1 MSSPEILRLQ
11 AANCLSVCCSI
22 SRFRYCPSV
31 YCFVENLRK
40 LAGTVGL
47 EPTTTRLTAECSAIE
62 LRTHNARILTT
73 GGYEPPGRGID
84 QAFCK
89 VVGLNQRPF
98 ALSVLDR
105 DISRCLRVCCANS
118 YLGA

>member
-1 MSSPEILRLQ
+1 MVSLLRTQ
-11 AANCLSVCCSI
+11 QLSRS
-22 SRFRYCPSV
+22 
-31 YCFVENLRK
+31 LRK

-47 EPTTTRLTAECSAIE
+47 EPTTTRLTAERSAIE

-73 GGYEPPGRGID
+73 GGYEPPGPGID

-89 VVGLNQRPF
+89 VMRLNQRRF

-105 DISRCLRVCCANS
+105 DTSCCLRVCCANS
-118 YLGA
+118 YLGAGEGFEPSAFWL